1 MANTSIVDLNL
12 KNTTVH
18 VVTMEFFQDDF
29 NVYLKCFYGTNMHI
43 VYSAS
48 ATYQCVI
55 HCKSVNPSF
64 SCYLIIYLRPTII
77 SQEAFL

>member
-43 VYSAS
+43 V
-48 ATYQCVI
+48 
-55 HCKSVNPSF
+55 
-64 SCYLIIYLRPTII
+64 
-77 SQEAFL
+77 